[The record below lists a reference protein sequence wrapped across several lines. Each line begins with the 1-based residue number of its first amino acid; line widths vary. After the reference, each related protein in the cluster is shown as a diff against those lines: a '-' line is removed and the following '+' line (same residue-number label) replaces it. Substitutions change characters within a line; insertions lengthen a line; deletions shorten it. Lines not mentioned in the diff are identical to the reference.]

1 MICATVSENTSRGA
15 IECLWTSNFIL
26 WVVYP
31 KNGTHQQTMSN
42 ASSLNMTQLAGKEP
56 NNFNKYQ
63 N

>member
-1 MICATVSENTSRGA
+1 MFMDF
-15 IECLWTSNFIL
+15 SNFIL
-26 WVVYP
+26 WVVCL
-31 KNGTHQQTMSN
+31 KSGTHQQTMSN